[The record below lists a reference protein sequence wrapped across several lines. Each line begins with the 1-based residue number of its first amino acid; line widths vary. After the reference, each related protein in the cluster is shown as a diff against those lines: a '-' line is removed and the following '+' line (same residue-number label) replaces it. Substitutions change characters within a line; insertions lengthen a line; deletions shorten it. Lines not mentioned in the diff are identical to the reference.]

1 MGLLIM
7 AEDITTIK
15 LPKTLKEELD
25 SLKYYEKEPV
35 YNVVKRLIVEN
46 NQLKEDKKQL
56 FQLLINK
63 DELTLEG
70 TNFNKVYGFLLSLD
84 NIDNAEEVQLQVMEI
99 YLKDI
104 IEEDPTSVIE
114 AVDMLIET
122 TVNENTI
129 STLKKFKNYV
139 KTSS

>member
-1 MGLLIM
+1 M
-7 AEDITTIK
+7 ATDLKLMKIEAAVKED
-15 LPKTLKEELD
+15 LD
-25 SLKYYEKEPV
+25 SIKYYENESYTSV
-35 YNVVKRLIVEN
+35 IKRLIEEN
-46 NQLKEDKKQL
+46 KQLKEDKKQL

-63 DELTLEG
+63 DELAIEG
-70 TNFNKVYGFLLSLD
+70 NNFNKVYGFLLATD
-84 NIDNAEEVQLQVMEI
+84 NIENTEEVQLQVMEI

-104 IEEDPTSVIE
+104 IEEDPNSVIE

-122 TVNENTI
+122 TVNKNSI

>member
-1 MGLLIM
+1 M

-122 TVNENTI
+122 SVNEDSI

>member
-1 MGLLIM
+1 M
-7 AEDITTIK
+7 AELK
-15 LPKTLKEELD
+15 LMKIEENVKEDLD
-25 SLKYYEKEPV
+25 SLKYYGNES
-35 YNVVKRLIVEN
+35 YTSVVKRLIEEN

-56 FQLLINK
+56 FHLLINEDK
-63 DELTLEG
+63 LEIEG
-70 TNFNKVYGFLLSLD
+70 TNFNKVYGFILAVD
-84 NIDNAEEVQLQVMEI
+84 NIENTEEVKLQVLEI

-104 IEEDPTSVIE
+104 IEEDPSSVIE

-122 TVNENTI
+122 TFNKESV

>member
-1 MGLLIM
+1 M
-7 AEDITTIK
+7 AELKQVK
-15 LPKTLKEELD
+15 LNAEVKAELD
-25 SLKYYEKEPV
+25 SLKYYENDSYSTVIKI
-35 YNVVKRLIVEN
+35 LIEEN
-46 NQLKEDKKQL
+46 KQLKEDKKQL

-63 DELTLEG
+63 DELAIEG
-70 TNFNKVYGFLLSLD
+70 NNFNKVYGFLLATD
-84 NIDNAEEVQLQVMEI
+84 NIENTEEVQLQVMEI

-104 IEEDPTSVIE
+104 IEEDPNSVIE
-114 AVDMLIET
+114 AVDMLIEN

>member
-1 MGLLIM
+1 M
-7 AEDITTIK
+7 ATDLKLMKIEAAVKED
-15 LPKTLKEELD
+15 LD
-25 SLKYYEKEPV
+25 SIKYYKNESYTSV
-35 YNVVKRLIVEN
+35 IKRLIEEN
-46 NQLKEDKKQL
+46 KQLKEDKKQL

-63 DELTLEG
+63 DELAIEG
-70 TNFNKVYGFLLSLD
+70 NNFNKVYGFLLATD
-84 NIDNAEEVQLQVMEI
+84 NIENTEEVQLQVMEI

>member
-1 MGLLIM
+1 M
-7 AEDITTIK
+7 ATDLKLMKIEAAVKED
-15 LPKTLKEELD
+15 LD
-25 SLKYYEKEPV
+25 SIKYYENESYTSV
-35 YNVVKRLIVEN
+35 IKRLIEEN
-46 NQLKEDKKQL
+46 KQLMEDKKQL

-63 DELTLEG
+63 DELAIEG
-70 TNFNKVYGFLLSLD
+70 NNFNKVYGFLLATD
-84 NIDNAEEVQLQVMEI
+84 NIENTEEVQLQVMEI

-122 TVNENTI
+122 TVNKNSI
-129 STLKKFKNYV
+129 STLEKFKNYV